1 MRPISSIS
9 PAQWLSNHSLDE
21 VKHSPKCSQSYVIF
35 IPYDIQ
41 EFLGRLLNM
50 NDGSNFTGA
59 CAVGPTNPGFN
70 QQFPGSDDGKHRTV
84 LQLKTMV
91 SAVPSSHHPFLH
103 LHRLSWL
110 DHFNL
115 YPPVTHL
122 PLNFV
127 YCAFAICEWVKMG
140 YPKVTRK
147 NTLDDLLGA
156 FRLIISYT

>member
-84 LQLKTMV
+84 LRLKTMV

-115 YPPVTHL
+115 YPLSPTSHLTLYIARLRFVNGSKWGTQKLRGKTHWMIYWAH
-122 PLNFV
+122 F
-127 YCAFAICEWVKMG
+127 
-140 YPKVTRK
+140 
-147 NTLDDLLGA
+147 D
-156 FRLIISYT
+156 